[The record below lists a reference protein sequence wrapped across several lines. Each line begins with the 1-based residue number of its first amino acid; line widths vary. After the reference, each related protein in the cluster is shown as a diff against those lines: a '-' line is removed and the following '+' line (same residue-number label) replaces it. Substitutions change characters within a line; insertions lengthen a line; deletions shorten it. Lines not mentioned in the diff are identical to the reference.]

1 MPVVV
6 PRCVAVNL
14 DAADAGRYDHAMV
27 ATFELDLNVGSVVR
41 MPFTL
46 PVYLTLREA
55 GDMGPSG
62 AETQPRRDELL
73 RGIGVDPGEYV
84 TVKQVHSR
92 EVAMASSADR
102 PRTET
107 EADGIMTDDRRLAL
121 GVTVADCMPIFLH
134 DPKTGAFA
142 ALHSGWRGTGIV
154 SDAVGLMHRRYAA
167 APQNIEAL
175 LGPSIRSCCY
185 RVDEG
190 RAALFT
196 DLWGERAVIWR
207 EDGPY
212 LDLLQANADLLESNG
227 VTRISAA
234 AECTACNGSLGS
246 FRREG
251 AEDFTRMMAV
261 IQGE

>member
-14 DAADAGRYDHAMV
+14 DAADAGRYDHSMV
-27 ATFELDLNVGSVVR
+27 GTFKLDLNVGSVVR

-62 AETQPRRDELL
+62 VETQPHRDELL
-73 RGIGVDPGEYV
+73 RGIGVDPGKYV

-92 EVAMASSADR
+92 EVAVASSGER
-102 PRTET
+102 PHTET
-107 EADGIMTDDRRLAL
+107 EADGIVTDDRRLAL

-134 DPKTGAFA
+134 DFETGAFA
-142 ALHSGWRGTGIV
+142 VLHSGWRGTGIV
-154 SDAVGLMHRRYAA
+154 SDAVRLMHRRYAA
-167 APQNIEAL
+167 APENIEAL

-190 RAALFT
+190 RADLFA
-196 DLWGERAVIWR
+196 DLWGEHAVIRR
-207 EDGPY
+207 EGGPY
-212 LDLLQANADLLESNG
+212 LDLLQANVDLLESSG
-227 VTRISAA
+227 VKRISAA

-246 FRREG
+246 LRREG
-251 AEDFTRMMAV
+251 AADFTRMMAV